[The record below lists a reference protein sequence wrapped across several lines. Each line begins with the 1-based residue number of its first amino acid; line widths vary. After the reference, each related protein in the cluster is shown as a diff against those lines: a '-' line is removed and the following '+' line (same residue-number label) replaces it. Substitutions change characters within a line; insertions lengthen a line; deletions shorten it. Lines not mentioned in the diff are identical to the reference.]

1 MAVFNFVIS
10 GTTKTFEVKGPA
22 GLTYEQAKA
31 IFDKQVATGALAGFS
46 AGDVL
51 SAFTQTTAGL
61 TSATANFSQELAGIK
76 NNSLGIELN
85 YNTKSLSAQISG
97 AINVTSSTGI
107 TDTVAAI
114 VGARL
119 RTTTIN
125 NPLTIGDYAKATPA
139 VAATVGNLS
148 VAEIT
153 SAMAAV
159 EKVLGQTAET
169 VSNSGVGKYA
179 LTCEQLERAGYIKLG
194 TAAKFLTQD
203 QNLTTIVLASSAVW
217 TGKDGV
223 KNVEGITSNG
233 ALQTQIQQD
242 LMTTGT
248 QQLLQLGINIS
259 SMTPSVAGALAVN
272 AAKDV
277 ANTATWATNSAL
289 QTNTMA
295 YLNSLGR
302 AAAFGIDLVISSLN
316 DATKRIKLEIPAV
329 DTVNRETV
337 DAASIRV
344 IGNSKIPSTISN
356 ANNFA
361 TSTASATALLSFVNE
376 YETSLIKIRDRLI
389 SFQISGT
396 IAQDYYDTIR
406 QDYSNIKSTFN
417 TRFNT
422 LYQLAQQTIFAS
434 TVDSSSAVEIVKNA
448 VSKAETTVI
457 QLEEAIAKLI
467 GKILQNLSTRPM

>member
-1 MAVFNFVIS
+1 
-10 GTTKTFEVKGPA
+10 
-22 GLTYEQAKA
+22 
-31 IFDKQVATGALAGFS
+31 
-46 AGDVL
+46 
-51 SAFTQTTAGL
+51 
-61 TSATANFSQELAGIK
+61 
-76 NNSLGIELN
+76 
-85 YNTKSLSAQISG
+85 
-97 AINVTSSTGI
+97 
-107 TDTVAAI
+107 
-114 VGARL
+114 
-119 RTTTIN
+119 
-125 NPLTIGDYAKATPA
+125 
-139 VAATVGNLS
+139 
-148 VAEIT
+148 
-153 SAMAAV
+153 
-159 EKVLGQTAET
+159 
-169 VSNSGVGKYA
+169 
-179 LTCEQLERAGYIKLG
+179 
-194 TAAKFLTQD
+194 
-203 QNLTTIVLASSAVW
+203 
-217 TGKDGV
+217 
-223 KNVEGITSNG
+223 
-233 ALQTQIQQD
+233 
-242 LMTTGT
+242 
-248 QQLLQLGINIS
+248 
-259 SMTPSVAGALAVN
+259 LAVN

-467 GKILQNLSTRPM
+467 AKILQNLSTRPM

>member
-46 AGDVL
+46 TGDVL
-51 SAFTQTTAGL
+51 SALTQTTAGL
-61 TSATANFSQELAGIK
+61 ASATANFSQELAGIK
-76 NNSLGIELN
+76 NNSLGIESS
-85 YNTKSLSAQISG
+85 YTTKSLSSQISG
-97 AINVTSSTGI
+97 AINVTSSAGI
-107 TDTVAAI
+107 TDTVSAI

-119 RTTTIN
+119 RTTPIS
-125 NPLTIGDYAKATPA
+125 NPLTIGEYAKATPA

-153 SAMAAV
+153 AAMAAV
-159 EKVLGQTAET
+159 EKVVGQTAET

-179 LTCEQLERAGYIKLG
+179 FTCQQLERAGYIKLG

-203 QNLTTIVLASSAVW
+203 QNLTTTVMASSAVW

-248 QQLLQLGINIS
+248 QELLQLGINIS
-259 SMTPSVAGALAVN
+259 SMTPSVAGAVAVN

-277 ANTATWATNSAL
+277 ANTVSWATNSAL
-289 QTNTMA
+289 QNSVMA
-295 YLNSLGR
+295 YLNMLGR
-302 AAAFGIDLVISSLN
+302 AAAFGIDLVILSLN
-316 DATKRIKLEIPAV
+316 DATKRIKPEIPAV
-329 DTVNRETV
+329 DTVNRQTV
-337 DAASIRV
+337 DAASVRV
-344 IGNSKIPSTISN
+344 IGNSKVPSAISN
-356 ANNFA
+356 ANNLV
-361 TSTASATALLSFVNE
+361 TSTSAASALLSFVNE
-376 YETSLIKIRDRLI
+376 YEANLIRLRDKLI

-396 IAQDYYDTIR
+396 IAQDYYDAIR
-406 QDYSNIKSTFN
+406 QDYSTAKSTFN
-417 TRFNT
+417 SRFNT
-422 LYQLAQQTIFAS
+422 LYQLAQQTISAA
-434 TVDSSSAVEIVKNA
+434 TVDNSLAIEIVKNA
-448 VSKAETTVI
+448 VSKADTTVI

-467 GKILQNLSTRPM
+467 AKILQTLSTRPM